1 MGVYVV
7 AAHEYQEMM
16 SCQITISAGI
26 VFRLAGGTR
35 YLVVYILPYLPECVK
50 GFLKKILVLK
60 KNGR

>member
-7 AAHEYQEMM
+7 AAHRYQEMM

-35 YLVVYILPYLPECVK
+35 YLVVYILPYLPERVK
-50 GFLKKILVLK
+50 GFLKFFLVF
-60 KNGR
+60 